1 MEAVLFVLNHLPWS
15 WMARLCSSLVRHKRW
30 NLAVKDEL
38 DGRRCR
44 RNFTLFIYL
53 NFFLSKAP
61 SLPNHTTPI
70 RNMGNRERALLRK
83 ACENDDTTLLDQAIS
98 MTAAGDLMD
107 FYAVAR
113 SNAIRNNAMA
123 ILNDL
128 IERGVRVAP
137 RWPSDAMGASKE
149 TREFLLTQGWDIN
162 ARGDSP
168 HNKEPF
174 MWLVATDYDMVK
186 WCLDHGASVHPQGQ
200 EPFRDGVTNTK
211 ARRECQQIL
220 ETVAPYGSIT
230 TFDLLRSKGAP
241 LGWRP
246 LHLAIETA
254 TNSPPCDKNTDVEHV
269 ERMAMV
275 HYLLDVVGLGV
286 NSPDQPV
293 GSKILPMHNG
303 TPICYISDVIR
314 GRDNRELTWLL
325 LDRGAD
331 PTDALRV
338 ARPDS
343 DFVEDVKA

>member
-1 MEAVLFVLNHLPWS
+1 M
-15 WMARLCSSLVRHKRW
+15 M
-30 NLAVKDEL
+30 
-38 DGRRCR
+38 
-44 RNFTLFIYL
+44 
-53 NFFLSKAP
+53 
-61 SLPNHTTPI
+61 PI
-70 RNMGNRERALLRK
+70 RNMVIRERDLLRK

-98 MTAAGDLMD
+98 MTAAVELKN
-107 FYAVAR
+107 FYAIAR
-113 SNAIRNNAMA
+113 SDAIGNNAMA

-128 IERGVRVAP
+128 IKRGVRVAP
-137 RWPSDAMGASKE
+137 QWPSDAIGASKE
-149 TREFLLTQGWDIN
+149 TLEFLLTQGWDIN

-168 HNKEPF
+168 NDKEPF

-186 WCLDHGASVHPQGQ
+186 WCLEHGASVHPQGQ
-200 EPFRDGVTNTK
+200 EPFCDGVMKTK

-220 ETVAPYGSIT
+220 EIVAPYGSIT

-254 TNSPPCDKNTDVEHV
+254 TNSPPSDKNNDVEHV
-269 ERMAMV
+269 ERMAIV
-275 HYLLDVVGLGV
+275 QYLLDVVGFDV
-286 NSPDQPV
+286 NAPDQPV

-303 TPICYISDVIR
+303 TPICYISDAIQ

-343 DFVEDVKA
+343 DFAEDVKAWKAWKEKQGGDGWEANPGCDIREAKEGGDGRKAKQGGDGKCCVQ